1 MYSYKIIVVL
11 PFVEAKFQSDNV
23 DADRSQSNIPIVHR
37 SVFPK
42 NTKST
47 SDMLS
52 LTVFAWEF
60 RDNALWD
67 TL

>member
-23 DADRSQSNIPIVHR
+23 DADRAIFQLCI
-37 SVFPK
+37 FTK

-47 SDMLS
+47 YDMLS